1 MFRSVFRLSPGAV
14 LEAGTLK
21 SLADRTSAFS
31 SRCESSPL
39 LRKEAPT
46 AKVPRTPL
54 RQHERNPP
62 FLTSA
67 PLERTPSTRGSVCLG
82 TRFSV
87 GSGRAILFQGS
98 AAGLGYPLLS
108 QFASRGREMTTYTR
122 TSLELG
128 FELALGTRS
137 GSEFSLLAAGGM
149 NNSVKSSFQSS
160 RSRSFRWSGS

>member
-1 MFRSVFRLSPGAV
+1 MFRSLFRLSPGAV

-31 SRCESSPL
+31 SGSKLSPL

-46 AKVPRTPL
+46 AKVLRTPL
-54 RQHERNPP
+54 RNHETNPP

-67 PLERTPSTRGSVCLG
+67 LLERTPSTRVSVCLSAG
-82 TRFSV
+82 FSV
-87 GSGRAILFQGS
+87 GSGRAILFHGS
-98 AAGLGYPLLS
+98 AAGLGHLLLP
-108 QFASRGREMTTYTR
+108 QFAPRGREMTTYTR

-128 FELALGTRS
+128 FELALGAGS
-137 GSEFSLLAAGGM
+137 GSEFSFLATGSV
-149 NNSVKSSFQSS
+149 NSSAKSSFQSS